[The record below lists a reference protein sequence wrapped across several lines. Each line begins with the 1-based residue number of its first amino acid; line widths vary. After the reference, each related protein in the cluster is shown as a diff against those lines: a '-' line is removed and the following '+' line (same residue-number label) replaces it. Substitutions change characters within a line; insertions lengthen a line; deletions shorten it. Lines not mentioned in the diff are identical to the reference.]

1 MVRILENSILW
12 FQGENRLIFI
22 LIVLVY
28 VFNRKF
34 LLWLFN
40 ENNFYYVKYAFLGR
54 SFYDSL
60 ICYF

>member
-1 MVRILENSILW
+1 MVRLLENSILL

-22 LIVLVY
+22 LIVLVC
-28 VFNRKF
+28 VFKRKF
-34 LLWLFN
+34 LWLFN

-54 SFYDSL
+54 SFYNSL

>member
-1 MVRILENSILW
+1 MVRLLENSILL

-22 LIVLVY
+22 LIVLVC
-28 VFNRKF
+28 VFKRKF
-34 LLWLFN
+34 LRLFN

-54 SFYDSL
+54 SFYNSL